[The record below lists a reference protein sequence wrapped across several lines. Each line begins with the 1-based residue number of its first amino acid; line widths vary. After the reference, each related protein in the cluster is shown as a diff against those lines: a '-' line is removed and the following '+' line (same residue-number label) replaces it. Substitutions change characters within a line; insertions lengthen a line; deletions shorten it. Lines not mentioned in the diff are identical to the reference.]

1 MKANDTRKR
10 FVAMFAGGIA
20 VCAMLANAQTSAG
33 AADAASPA
41 ETEPAAAPSQA
52 SRSDS
57 ALVRDVRRAFTR
69 TSGLNPSNIHVT
81 ARDGVVTLTGSVPRE
96 SQIQRAGDAAK
107 SVRGVTEVSNELT
120 LRTSRG
126 SGP

>member
-1 MKANDTRKR
+1 MKANDTRKLI
-10 FVAMFAGGIA
+10 VAMFAGAIA
-20 VCAMLANAQTSAG
+20 VCAAFANAQTSTG
-33 AADAASPA
+33 APDAASS
-41 ETEPAAAPSQA
+41 ETEAAAPSQG

-69 TSGLNPSNIHVT
+69 TTGLNPSNIHVT
-81 ARDGVVTLTGSVPRE
+81 ARDGVVTLTGSVPRD

-107 SVRGVTEVSNELT
+107 SVRGVTEVSNKLT

>member
-1 MKANDTRKR
+1 MNANDMKNWI
-10 FVAMFAGGIA
+10 VAMLVGGIA
-20 VCAMLANAQTSAG
+20 VCATFVNAQTGTG
-33 AADAASPA
+33 ASDAASA
-41 ETEPAAAPSQA
+41 QAEPAAAASQA
-52 SRSDS
+52 SRPDS

-69 TSGLNPSNIHVT
+69 TTGLNSSNIHVT

-96 SQIQRAGDAAK
+96 SQIQRAGDAAQ
-107 SVRGVTEVSNELT
+107 SVRGVTEVSNKLT

>member
-1 MKANDTRKR
+1 MKANDTREWI
-10 FVAMFAGGIA
+10 VAMIAGGIA
-20 VCAMLANAQTSAG
+20 GCATFANAQTG
-33 AADAASPA
+33 TAAPDAASA
-41 ETEPAAAPSQA
+41 QTEPAAAPSQA

-69 TSGLNPSNIHVT
+69 TTGLNPSNIPVT

-107 SVRGVTEVSNELT
+107 SVPGVTEVSNKLT
-120 LRTSRG
+120 LRTTRG

>member
-1 MKANDTRKR
+1 MNANDMKNWL
-10 FVAMFAGGIA
+10 VAMLVGGIA
-20 VCAMLANAQTSAG
+20 VCATFANAQTGTSAS
-33 AADAASPA
+33 DAASA
-41 ETEPAAAPSQA
+41 QAEPAASASQA
-52 SRSDS
+52 SRPDS

-69 TSGLNPSNIHVT
+69 TTGLNSSNIHVT

-96 SQIQRAGDAAK
+96 SQIQRAGDAAQ
-107 SVRGVTEVSNELT
+107 SVRGVTEVSNKLT